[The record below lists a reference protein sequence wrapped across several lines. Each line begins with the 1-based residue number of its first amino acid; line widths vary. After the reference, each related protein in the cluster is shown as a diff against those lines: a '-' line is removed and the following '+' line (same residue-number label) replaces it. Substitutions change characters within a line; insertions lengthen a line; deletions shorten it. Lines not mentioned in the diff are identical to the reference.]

1 MDLTGDAPK
10 TGIDDIEFGKVPGWF
25 VDVADAI
32 FGAEEDIELQH
43 TYTPTL
49 TEGQVRIEG
58 VPRP

>member
-10 TGIDDIEFGKVPGWF
+10 TEIDDIEFGNVPGWL

-32 FGAEEDIELQH
+32 FGAEGDIELKH

-49 TEGQVRIEG
+49 TESQVQIDG
-58 VPRP
+58 VL